1 MHDYNIGNELE
12 FVLKGG
18 YSGILIILMEQNLD
32 FHIWRICDLISEKAV
47 LL

>member
-18 YSGILIILMEQNLD
+18 YSGILIILEQNLD
-32 FHIWRICDLISEKAV
+32 FHMWRICDLISEKAV